1 MLRKLCDSGDEAL
14 ILNQLVCYWF
24 ARDDKNCTRAQ
35 IRKAGHRWVAKSHN
49 EWAEELGMTA
59 KQARRCIEALAK
71 KGFIE
76 VRTWRYRGHNTT
88 HVRPLTAEIARVTG
102 CPEDQ
107 RPYRRSSR
115 GPDLNRSERAKQ
127 QEERQVERMTRHME
141 ALGQQY
147 RKSASQGSN

>member
-1 MLRKLCDSGDEAL
+1 
-14 ILNQLVCYWF
+14 
-24 ARDDKNCTRAQ
+24 
-35 IRKAGHRWVAKSHN
+35 
-49 EWAEELGMTA
+49 MTA

-88 HVRPLTAEIARVTG
+88 HVRPLTAELARVTG

-115 GPDLNRSERAKQ
+115 GPELNRSERAKQ
-127 QEERQVERMTRHME
+127 REERDVDRMTRRME
-141 ALGQQY
+141 ALGRQI
-147 RKSASQGSN
+147 RESAPTGSY